1 MFFVHGT
8 VTRDVTLHCK
18 PLNNKMKK
26 TKKTNDERDMFPV
39 MRFDYNKRLIDA
51 NLTALPL
58 LGEWK
63 CHKGG
68 KIPAAILQSY
78 PEINFA
84 FSEKT
89 PTECKVTFSGLNIWF
104 DMIPY
109 PEAGYIGLYGYHI
122 ETVVPETVKQK
133 LRMAG

>member
-1 MFFVHGT
+1 M
-8 VTRDVTLHCK
+8 
-18 PLNNKMKK
+18 NK
-26 TKKTNDERDMFPV
+26 TKKTNIDRDMFPV

-68 KIPAAILQSY
+68 KIPAAVLKSN
-78 PEINFA
+78 PEFNFA
-84 FSEKT
+84 FNEQR
-89 PTECKVTFSGLNIWF
+89 PTEFKVTFSGLNIWF
-104 DMIPY
+104 DMVPY
-109 PEAGYIGLYGYHI
+109 PEAGYVGLYGYHV
-122 ETVVPETVKQK
+122 ETIVPETVKQK